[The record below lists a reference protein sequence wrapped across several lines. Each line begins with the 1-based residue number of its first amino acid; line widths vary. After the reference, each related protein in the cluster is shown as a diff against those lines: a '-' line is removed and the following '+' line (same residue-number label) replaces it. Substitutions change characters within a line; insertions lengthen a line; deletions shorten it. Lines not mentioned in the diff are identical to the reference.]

1 MGQLWI
7 SVECR
12 QVIPAYP
19 KASRAHQRLVGMGV
33 WVFGLR
39 GGAQPPDQH
48 AQGGF
53 HDQVEGGCGSVGRAV
68 KVVVSKVF

>member
-1 MGQLWI
+1 
-7 SVECR
+7 
-12 QVIPAYP
+12 
-19 KASRAHQRLVGMGV
+19 VGMGV